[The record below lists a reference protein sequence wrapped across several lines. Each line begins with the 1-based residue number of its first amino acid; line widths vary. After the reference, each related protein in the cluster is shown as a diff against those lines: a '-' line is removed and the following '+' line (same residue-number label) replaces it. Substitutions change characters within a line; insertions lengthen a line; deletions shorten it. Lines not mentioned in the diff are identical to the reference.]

1 MSREQCEYCGEHLAP
16 HRMEYGKCMPCA
28 TEEERRVG
36 IKPKF
41 GVVPMH
47 KGHYFPVFDFN
58 KEDLIGIN
66 NKGGLVK

>member
-1 MSREQCEYCGEHLAP
+1 MKTNCDFCGEYLAP
-16 HRMEYGKCMPCA
+16 HRTEYGTCVPCQTQDEKRNGVKLA
-28 TEEERRVG
+28 
-36 IKPKF
+36 F

-47 KGHYFPVFDFN
+47 KGHYFPVFEFN

>member
-1 MSREQCEYCGEHLAP
+1 
-16 HRMEYGKCMPCA
+16 MEYGKCMPCA

-47 KGHYFPVFDFN
+47 KGHYFPIFDFN